1 MTERWWDDEEEKTTK
16 QTVEDL
22 MNEAEITTLYILEK
36 MIYIIESDAS
46 KYTLSSQPLLTIRSS
61 PNSGIGHIFA

>member
-22 MNEAEITTLYILEK
+22 MNEADKAYPTGGRVER
-36 MIYIIESDAS
+36 SRAS
-46 KYTLSSQPLLTIRSS
+46 
-61 PNSGIGHIFA
+61 